1 MTKHEGLEEIRQ
13 IIGAALPPDSGA
25 TVGDLMSDIM
35 GVLDRFELNPVA
47 QDTPVEVH

>member
-1 MTKHEGLEEIRQ
+1 MTEAEGLEEIRQ

-25 TVGDLMSDIM
+25 TVSDLMSDIM
-35 GVLDRFELNPVA
+35 RVLDRFNLNPVD

>member
-1 MTKHEGLEEIRQ
+1 MTEAEGLEEIRQ

-25 TVGDLMSDIM
+25 TVGDLLDDIM
-35 GVLDRFELNPVA
+35 GVLDRFDMNPIA